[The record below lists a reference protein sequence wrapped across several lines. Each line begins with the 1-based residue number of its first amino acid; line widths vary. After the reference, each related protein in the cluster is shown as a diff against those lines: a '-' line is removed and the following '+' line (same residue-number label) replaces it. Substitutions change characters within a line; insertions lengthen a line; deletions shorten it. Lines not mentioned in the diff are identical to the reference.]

1 LTEEAGQDTAEE
13 TAKAMDIPREKA
25 QVLLGEGAQLVD
37 VRVDHEWD
45 AGHIP
50 GAKHLPLE
58 ELAERSDELDP
69 GRPVVL
75 YCRGGTRSTMAAEAL
90 EGAGFDAV
98 KLSEGIVG
106 WDEAGLEL
114 DSEDSYVA
122 ESGEAAAVLQA
133 RKRAASGS

>member
-1 LTEEAGQDTAEE
+1 LTEEVRQDASEE
-13 TAKAMDIPREKA
+13 TARVVSREEAKA
-25 QVLLGEGAQLVD
+25 LLEGGAQLVD

-50 GAKHLPLE
+50 GAMHLPLE

-69 GRPVVL
+69 DRPVVL
-75 YCRGGTRSTMAAEAL
+75 YCRGGTRSSMAAEAL

-106 WDEAGLEL
+106 WEEAGLEL

-122 ESGEAAAVLQA
+122 ESGEAAALIQA
-133 RKRAASGS
+133 RKRAA